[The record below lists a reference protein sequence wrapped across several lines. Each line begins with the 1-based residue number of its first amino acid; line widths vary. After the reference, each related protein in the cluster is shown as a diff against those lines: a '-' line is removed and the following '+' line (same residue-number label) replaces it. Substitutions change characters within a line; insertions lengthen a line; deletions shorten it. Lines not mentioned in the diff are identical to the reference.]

1 MTFEHIVQIKDL
13 TKPELPVLTR
23 FQVWEGLVLRAR
35 RLGRFLSASGI
46 TQRAS
51 RTAVTRCPMISISMK
66 RMWPQTWK
74 PFRSYGNWRRR
85 VFSSPVPFHQPRVT
99 APMFPDSYRG

>member
-1 MTFEHIVQIKDL
+1 MTFEHIVQINDL

-23 FQVWEGLVLRAR
+23 
-35 RLGRFLSASGI
+35 
-46 TQRAS
+46 
-51 RTAVTRCPMISISMK
+51 CPVISIFMK
-66 RMWPQTWK
+66 RMWPQTRK

>member
-1 MTFEHIVQIKDL
+1 MTFEHIVQINDL

-23 FQVWEGLVLRAR
+23 
-35 RLGRFLSASGI
+35 
-46 TQRAS
+46 
-51 RTAVTRCPMISISMK
+51 CPVISIFMK

-85 VFSSPVPFHQPRVT
+85 VFSSPVPLYQTRVT

>member
-1 MTFEHIVQIKDL
+1 MTFEHIVQINDL

-23 FQVWEGLVLRAR
+23 
-35 RLGRFLSASGI
+35 
-46 TQRAS
+46 
-51 RTAVTRCPMISISMK
+51 CPVISIFMK

-85 VFSSPVPFHQPRVT
+85 VFSNP
-99 APMFPDSYRG
+99 APSNQTGG